1 MNANLNIDMYDADV
15 YLRLS
20 KEDGDKEESDSITN
34 QRELIL
40 EFLKSREDIRIHAV
54 RVDDGYSGV
63 NFERPAFQQMLED
76 IKTGKVNCVVTKD
89 LSRFGRN
96 HIEVGKYIE
105 KIFPYLGVRFIAVND
120 RYDSLADDSQ
130 ADNIIIPFKNL
141 INDAYCR
148 DISIK
153 IRSNLEAK
161 RRRGDFVG
169 PFAPYGYRKSDE
181 DKNKLEIDEEAA
193 EVVRSIFRLYLQ
205 GNNAYKI
212 AEKLNKKNVLTPMDY
227 KKESGSAFYTG
238 FKKNMKS
245 QWTHMHILRILSNPV
260 YTGTLV
266 QGKETTPNYKV
277 KKKVKRDQG
286 KWSRVENTH
295 DAIIAAVDFSNV
307 QEQLEM
313 DTRTG
318 TAKDQVYY
326 LSGVV
331 KCGDCGANMVRK
343 TVPSGKRKFV
353 YYVCGGHKG
362 NKDVC
367 SPHSINAEALEESV
381 LKLLNCQIRNVTDL
395 GRILDKLDD
404 AQIRKGEIDKR
415 SRQAAKKKEEIEK
428 YNHLRLDL
436 YEDYKDGLITKEE
449 YLELKE
455 IYENRTQAAEQILE
469 AMEVEAAFLA
479 DGRENTCG
487 WVNEFKKYGLLER
500 LSREVVI
507 SLIAQIFIYEKKE
520 GERYPRIEVQFKY
533 AEEFQASLS
542 LIEEL
547 QEDGVLTEKEEC
559 CSGKNGTF
567 SGHPLM
573 KSGSHG
579 DKEGTYGKDE

>member
-1 MNANLNIDMYDADV
+1 MNANLNIDVYDADV

-20 KEDGDKEESDSITN
+20 REDGDKEESDSITN

-76 IKTGKVNCVVTKD
+76 IKTGEVNCVVTKD

-105 KIFPYLGVRFIAVND
+105 KIFPYLGVRFIAIND
-120 RYDSLADDSQ
+120 NYDSLVDDPQ

-286 KWSRVENTH
+286 RWSRVENTH
-295 DAIIAAVDFSNV
+295 EAIIAAVDFSNV

-318 TAKDQVYY
+318 TAKGQVYY

-367 SPHSINAEALEESV
+367 SPHSINAEGLEESV

-395 GRILDKLDD
+395 GRIRDKLDD

-415 SRQAAKKKEEIEK
+415 NRQAAKKKKEIQK

-436 YEDYKDGLITKEE
+436 YEDYKDGLITKGE

-455 IYENRTQAAEQILE
+455 IYENRIQAAEQILE
-469 AMEVEAAFLA
+469 AMEAGAAFLA
-479 DGRENTCG
+479 DGREDTCG
-487 WVNEFKKYGLLER
+487 WIDEFKKYGLLER

-507 SLIAQIFIYEKKE
+507 SLIAQIFVYEKKK

-533 AEEFQASLS
+533 TEEFQASLG

-547 QEDGVLTEKEEC
+547 QEDGVLTEKGEC
-559 CSGKNGTF
+559 CSGEDGTAF
-567 SGHPLM
+567 P
-573 KSGSHG
+573 HG
-579 DKEGTYGKDE
+579 IRQPR